1 MANTSKLVGRIASFV
16 TVHEILGYLVE
27 CCFHCGTQVFG
38 VPKTRSYGRQG
49 PNKPLLVHDSVLEPP
64 TIPTLHDIRI
74 FVAIINIRI
83 LVTVTVTVIVIITII
98 TCDLSWT
105 VGAVTFLNFAVT
117 VSLVIRRSG
126 AVLAL
131 QKYV

>member
-1 MANTSKLVGRIASFV
+1 MAITSKLVGRIASFV

-27 CCFHCGTQVFG
+27 CRFHCGTQVFG
-38 VPKTRSYGRQG
+38 VTRSYGRQG
-49 PNKPLLVHDSVLEPP
+49 PNKPLLVHDSILEPP
-64 TIPTLHDIRI
+64 TIPTLHDISI
-74 FVAIINIRI
+74 FVAIINILI
-83 LVTVTVTVIVIITII
+83 LVTVTIIVIITII

-126 AVLAL
+126 AVQAL